1 MAEPR
6 GNIVLVEDD
15 EGKRYVL
22 ARYLRSAGHT
32 VTECASGG
40 EGLAA
45 VREETDLVVL
55 DVNLPDMS
63 GHEVCRRI
71 KEDPRTTNTMVLELS
86 ASYRTGADRAHGLR
100 EGADAYL
107 VHPIEADELLAGVQ
121 ALLRLR
127 LAEREQSRLRRR
139 LEQSEAL
146 HRTVTRS
153 MTAGLVL
160 FRSDGACS
168 FMNPAARE
176 LLAPAHDDAVT
187 ELFAALPSCAPM
199 PGADP
204 TGEFEWK
211 RGAQILQVRW
221 SLVAEEVEMTIL
233 VELKDV
239 TQART
244 VEAEREL
251 FLGVLGHDLRNPLN
265 TIGLVANLLESTT
278 LDPGRVGGYAQRIDA
293 NVRKMAAL
301 IDALLEFARARSEGF
316 QVVGA
321 PCDLRDVAQAA
332 IRGVEVTHP
341 TVQVQMRVDGDVA
354 GVWDADRLEQ
364 VFANLL
370 GNACE
375 HGDTSHP
382 VEIEIRDLG
391 ERVAFRVCNWGPPIP
406 ETAQRH
412 LFEPFRRASQRRGG
426 LGLGLHIVHLIVTAH
441 GGTIEVRSSEQEGT
455 AFLVQLPRTIAQG
468 A

>member
-6 GNIVLVEDD
+6 GKIVLIEDD
-15 EGKRYVL
+15 EGKLYVL
-22 ARYLRSAGHT
+22 GRYLRSAGHSVIESAT
-32 VTECASGG
+32 GV

-55 DVNLPDMS
+55 DVNLPDIS

-71 KEDPRTTNTMVLELS
+71 KEDPRTTKTMVLELS

-107 VHPIEADELLAGVQ
+107 VHPIEAEELLASVQ

-139 LEQSEAL
+139 LEASEGL
-146 HRTVTRS
+146 HRTVTQA

-160 FRSDGACS
+160 FRSDGTCS
-168 FMNPAARE
+168 FMNPAART
-176 LLAPAHDDAVT
+176 LLAPAQEVAVT
-187 ELFAALPSCAPM
+187 ELFSVLPQREALTGP
-199 PGADP
+199 DP

-211 RGAQILQVRW
+211 RGPQTLQVRW
-221 SLVAEEVEMTIL
+221 SQVPEETETTVL
-233 VELKDV
+233 VELEDV
-239 TQART
+239 TRARA

-265 TIGLVANLLESTT
+265 TIGLLANLMSSTPM
-278 LDPGRVGGYAQRIDA
+278 DSGKVGGYAQRIDV

-301 IDALLEFARARSEGF
+301 IDALLEFVRARSEGF
-316 QVVGA
+316 QLTGTS
-321 PCDLRDVAQAA
+321 CDLREIAQSA

-341 TVQVQMRVDGDVA
+341 KVHIETRVVGDVT

-375 HGDTSHP
+375 HGDASRP
-382 VEIEIRDLG
+382 VDIELVDLG
-391 ERVAFRVCNWGPPIP
+391 PDVTLGIHNWGTPIP
-406 ETAQRH
+406 DAAQQH

-441 GGTIEVRSSEQEGT
+441 GGSIEVRSSPEEGT
-455 AFLVQLPRTIAQG
+455 SFVVRLPRTLPAP
-468 A
+468 